1 MIKQIIKLDNYNG
14 FGLIELTVMIIII
27 GLMTSLAMQSMQ
39 TIVNNAKMTK
49 TKKEMDL
56 LAQAIVGNPN
66 IMTNGIRSDFGY
78 VGDIGAFPTNLG
90 NLVSN
95 TGGYSTW
102 HGPYLSLPYTEDT
115 AGYKTDEWGKPYN
128 FSGGLTISSIGSGT
142 TIIKKIPGS
151 TSDYLFNTVNGIIKD
166 VNDSL
171 PNAIY
176 ADSVDIIM
184 TVPNGT
190 GGTLDKLTH
199 PDSTGSFSFS
209 NIPVGIHSLKIIY
222 VPAVDTL
229 VRYVTVLPNNKKS
242 YLYKFASSY
251 F

>member
-1 MIKQIIKLDNYNG
+1 MIKQIIKLDNNDG
-14 FGLIELTVMIIII
+14 FSLIELTVMIIII

-39 TIVNNAKMTK
+39 TIVNNAKVTK
-49 TKKEMDL
+49 TKKEMSI

-78 VGDIGAFPTNLG
+78 VGDVGAFPINLG

-95 TGGYSTW
+95 PGGYSTW
-102 HGPYLSLPYTEDT
+102 HGPYLSLKYNEDT
-115 AGYKTDEWGKPYN
+115 VGYKTDEWGKPYN
-128 FSGGLTISSIGSGT
+128 YTGSITIFSTGSGS
-142 TIIKKIPGS
+142 TIVKKIAHS
-151 TSDYLFNTVNGIIKD
+151 TNDYLFNTINGIIKD
-166 VNDSL
+166 VNDSV
-171 PNAIY
+171 PNATY

-190 GGTLDKLTH
+190 GGTIDKLTH
-199 PDSTGSFSFS
+199 PDSTGAFLFN

-222 VPAVDTL
+222 APAVDTL

-242 YLYKFASSY
+242 YLYKFGASY